1 MNTLEPIERECFEK
15 MFQME
20 SGYVLDFTNAK
31 FEEFFARHGVQ
42 IYDPKYAVTGQSKAK
57 RMRCFWDCEPDATVA
72 PLLEAMLEFAKE
84 DAELYEK
91 PFDMRLF
98 RKCQTI
104 VRRLQGKSTTE
115 FKTGGEFLNAQFAT
129 PDLNTLPLTPPL
141 AEILNSRIHEA
152 NLALNAGANMS
163 VIFLCGSVLEGILL
177 GVALADPKKFNQAKS
192 SPKDRDKCVKQLHEW
207 TLSEFIN
214 VATEI
219 GLLKPDVKKFSHG
232 LREFRNYIH
241 PYEQLSKRFSPDE
254 HTARICMQVMKAAIA
269 SLSGKRN

>member
-1 MNTLEPIERECFEK
+1 MSTLTTIEREHFEK

-20 SGYVLDFTNAK
+20 SGYVLDFTNTK

-42 IYDPKYAVTGQSKAK
+42 IYHPKYAVIGDSKAK
-57 RMRCFWDCEPDATVA
+57 RMRCFWDCEPDSIVA

-84 DAELYEK
+84 NAELYEK
-91 PFDMRLF
+91 PFDMKLF
-98 RKCQTI
+98 RKCQNI

-115 FKTGGEFLNAQFAT
+115 FKSGDEFLSAEFAT
-129 PDLNTLPLTPPL
+129 PDLNTLHLMPPL
-141 AEILNSRIHEA
+141 EEILNSRIHEA
-152 NLALNAGANMS
+152 QLALNAGANMS
-163 VIFLCGSVLEGILL
+163 VIFLCGSALEGILL

-192 SPKDRDKCVKQLHEW
+192 SPKDRNKCVKQFPEW
-207 TLSEFIN
+207 SLSELIN

-241 PYEQLSKRFSPDE
+241 PYEQLRKGFSPDE
-254 HTARICMQVMKAAIA
+254 YTARICMQVLKAAIA
-269 SLSGKRN
+269 SLSGKRT